1 MSTIKF
7 QDAIQVLKEVI
18 EPLNLELSVS
28 EPEYTVLIEAGDRSL
43 GPCKLKIAQRL
54 ALIIRFKLDHAA
66 LKMS

>member
-28 EPEYTVLIEAGDRSL
+28 EPEYTVLIEAGSH
-43 GPCKLKIAQRL
+43 
-54 ALIIRFKLDHAA
+54 IRFKLDHAA